1 MIYDCGSLHPTTRES
16 PLKYLPPFEVLK
28 SYLTI
33 SNVQGELMVS
43 CSYEN
48 LVQMLR
54 QVIIGVEVEE
64 RWYLERYPDIAE
76 AIEQGIVQSARL
88 HFVNDG
94 YFEGRMPFPIRVD
107 ERYYLEQNTG
117 VADYVR
123 KGMLESAQQHFDEN
137 GYAEG
142 RLPFGL

>member
-1 MIYDCGSLHPTTRES
+1 V
-16 PLKYLPPFEVLK
+16 KYLPPFGTL
-28 SYLTI
+28 SADLTI
-33 SNVQGELMVS
+33 SNVNGELMVN
-43 CSYEN
+43 CTYDK

-54 QVIIGVEVEE
+54 RLLIGVEVDEK
-64 RWYLERYPDIAE
+64 WYLERYPDIAD
-76 AIEQGIVQSARL
+76 AIHKGAVQSPRL

-94 YFEGRMPFPIRVD
+94 YFEGRMPFPIVVD
-107 ERYYLEQNTG
+107 ERYYLVENEG

-123 KGMLESAQQHFDEN
+123 KGALESAQQHFDEN